1 MHTLC
6 INPQGPLSTLPKE
19 LYLAI
24 SDFLLSSSDLNAFTC
39 TNTIT
44 YNLLNT
50 TLYKRDASSPNPKSL
65 FWASTTDT
73 PSTALKSLSAGFD
86 IQSKTD
92 TDPRLKGCTPIM
104 LAALHNSIAVLKLLL
119 LNDEANPNT
128 RDRKWIRPPLSWAVK
143 EGHSA
148 IVQTLLNDNRTD
160 VNLQDKTGDTAL
172 MMAVN
177 HQPKMMTMLL
187 CSGRADPRVP
197 NRQGWTPLSRAAR
210 EVDGDVGL
218 LLANHLRLILEGDD
232 GAVHCQHVF
241 FYAAIMGHVDIVR
254 YLVKYF
260 GEKLDPNAEGQQYG
274 RGAFSIAASAERVDV
289 VQFLLEWEVTDP
301 NLQTHWKRQTPLFV
315 AAENGHEEIVDLL
328 VGCERVG
335 LEIPDMH
342 GTTPL
347 GVATERN
354 HEGIVR
360 RLLTGSRRA
369 DPNARDENGQTPLF
383 NAAFYGHI
391 GVVELLLE
399 APGIDPQLGDT
410 DGKTPLEVAMEN
422 GNQQVVEA
430 LRRYIGSPS

>member
-24 SDFLLSSSDLNAFTC
+24 SDFLLSPSDLNAFTC
-39 TNTIT
+39 TNTTT
-44 YNLLNT
+44 YNLLNN
-50 TLYKRDASSPNPKSL
+50 TLYKRDATSPNPKSL

-73 PSTALKSLSAGFD
+73 SSTALKSLSAGFD
-86 IQSKTD
+86 IQSRTD

-148 IVQTLLNDNRTD
+148 IVQTLLNDDRTD
-160 VNLQDKTGDTAL
+160 VNLQDKAGDTAL
-172 MMAVN
+172 MIAVN
-177 HQPKMMTMLL
+177 HQPKMMTLLL
-187 CSGRADPRVP
+187 CSGRADPRMP

-210 EVDGDVGL
+210 EADGDVGL
-218 LLANHLRLILEGDD
+218 LLANHLRLILEGDN

-254 YLVKYF
+254 YLVNYF
-260 GEKLDPNAEGQQYG
+260 GDKLDPNAEGQQYG
-274 RGAFSIAASAERVDV
+274 RGAFSIAASAERLDV
-289 VQFLLEWEVTDP
+289 
-301 NLQTHWKRQTPLFV
+301 THWKRQTPLFV
-315 AAENGHEEIVDLL
+315 AAENGHEQIVGLL

-335 LEIPDMH
+335 LEIADMH

-369 DPNARDENGQTPLF
+369 DPNTRDENGQTPLF
-383 NAAFYGHI
+383 NAAFYGHV
-391 GVVELLLE
+391 GVVELLLQ
-399 APGIDPQLGDT
+399 AHGIDPQLGDT
-410 DGKTPLEVAMEN
+410 DGKTPLEVASEN
-422 GNQQVVEA
+422 GNQQVAEA
-430 LRRYIGSPS
+430 LQRYIGSPS

>member
-6 INPQGPLSTLPKE
+6 IDTQGPLSTLPNE

-24 SDFLLSSSDLNAFTC
+24 SDFLSPADLNAFTC
-39 TNTIT
+39 TNTTT
-44 YNLLNT
+44 YNLLNN

-73 PSTALKSLSAGFD
+73 PSTALKCLSAGFD
-86 IQSKTD
+86 IHSRTD
-92 TDPRLKGCTPIM
+92 TDPRVKGCTPIM

-128 RDRKWIRPPLSWAVK
+128 RDRKLIRPPLSWAVR

-148 IVQTLLNDNRTD
+148 IVQILLNDDRTD
-160 VNLQDKTGDTAL
+160 VNLQDKAGDTAL
-172 MMAVN
+172 MIAVN
-177 HQPKMMTMLL
+177 HQLKMITLLL
-187 CSGRADPRVP
+187 CNGRVDPRVP
-197 NRQGWTPLSRAAR
+197 NRQGWTPLNRAAR
-210 EVDGDVGL
+210 EADGDVGL
-218 LLANHLRLILEGDD
+218 LLAKHLRLILDGDD
-232 GAVHCQHVF
+232 GAAHCQHVF

-254 YLVKYF
+254 YLVQYF

-274 RGAFSIAASAERVDV
+274 RGAFSIAASAEWVDV
-289 VQFLLEWEVTDP
+289 VRFLLEWEVTDP
-301 NLQTHWKRQTPLFV
+301 NLQTHWKRRTPLFV
-315 AAENGHEEIVDLL
+315 AAENGHEEVVDLL

-335 LEIPDMH
+335 LEIADIH

-360 RLLTGSRRA
+360 RLLAGSRRA

-399 APGIDPQLGDT
+399 AHGIDPHLGDT
-410 DGKTPLEVAMEN
+410 DGKTPLEVASEN
-422 GNQQVVEA
+422 GNLQVVEV
-430 LRRYIGSPS
+430 LQRYIDNPS

>member
-6 INPQGPLSTLPKE
+6 IDNGPLSTLPKE

-24 SDFLLSSSDLNAFTC
+24 SNFLLLPDLNAFTC
-39 TNTIT
+39 TNITT
-44 YNLLNT
+44 YNLLNN

-65 FWASTTDT
+65 FWASATDT
-73 PSTALKSLSAGFD
+73 PSTALKALSAGFD
-86 IQSKTD
+86 IQSRTD
-92 TDPRLKGCTPIM
+92 TDPRIKGCTPIM
-104 LAALHNSIAVLKLLL
+104 LAALYNSIAALKLLL

-148 IVQTLLNDNRTD
+148 IVQTLLNDDRTD

-172 MMAVN
+172 MIAIN
-177 HQPKMMTMLL
+177 HQPKMMTLLL
-187 CSGRADPRVP
+187 CNERVDPRVP

-210 EVDGDVGL
+210 EADGDVGL
-218 LLANHLRLILEGDD
+218 LLAKHLRLILEGDD
-232 GAVHCQHVF
+232 ATAHCHHVF

-254 YLVKYF
+254 YLVQYF
-260 GEKLDPNAEGQQYG
+260 GEKLDPNADGQRYG
-274 RGAFSIAASAERVDV
+274 RGAFSIAASAERADV
-289 VQFLLEWEVTDP
+289 VRFLLGWEVTDP
-301 NLQTHWKRQTPLFV
+301 NLQTYWKRQTPLFV

-335 LEIPDMH
+335 LEIADMH

-347 GVATERN
+347 GVATEKN

-369 DPNARDENGQTPLF
+369 DPNSCDENGQTPLF

-391 GVVELLLE
+391 GVVKLLLE
-399 APGIDPQLGDT
+399 THGINPHLGDT
-410 DGKTPLEVAMEN
+410 DGKTPLEVASDN
-422 GNQQVVEA
+422 DNQQVVEA
-430 LRRYIGSPS
+430 LQRYIGNPL

>member
-6 INPQGPLSTLPKE
+6 INTQGPLSILPKE
-19 LYLAI
+19 LYLTI
-24 SDFLLSSSDLNAFTC
+24 SDFLLSSADLNAFTC
-39 TNTIT
+39 TNTTT
-44 YNLLNT
+44 YNLLNN
-50 TLYKRDASSPNPKSL
+50 TLYKRDATSPNPKSL

-86 IQSKTD
+86 IHSRTD

-128 RDRKWIRPPLSWAVK
+128 RDRKYIRPPLSWAVK
-143 EGHSA
+143 EGHLA
-148 IVQTLLNDNRTD
+148 IVQTLLSDDRTD

-172 MMAVN
+172 MIAIN
-177 HQPKMMTMLL
+177 HQPNMMTLLL
-187 CSGRADPRVP
+187 CNERVDPRVP
-197 NRQGWTPLSRAAR
+197 NWQGWTPLNRAAR
-210 EVDGDVGL
+210 DADGDVSL
-218 LLANHLRLILEGDD
+218 LLAKHLRLILDGDN
-232 GAVHCQHVF
+232 GAAHCQHVF
-241 FYAAIMGHVDIVR
+241 FYAAILGHVDIVR
-254 YLVKYF
+254 YLVQYF
-260 GEKLDPNAEGQQYG
+260 GEKLDPNANGQPYG

-289 VQFLLEWEVTDP
+289 VRFLLGWEVTDP
-301 NLQTHWKRQTPLFV
+301 NLQTDWKRQTPLFV
-315 AAENGHEEIVDLL
+315 AAENGHQEIVDLL
-328 VGCERVG
+328 VRCERVG
-335 LEIPDMH
+335 LEIADMH

-354 HEGIVR
+354 HKGIVK

-399 APGIDPQLGDT
+399 AHGIDPHLGDT
-410 DGKTPLEVAMEN
+410 DGKTPLEVASEN

-430 LRRYIGSPS
+430 LQRYIDNPS